1 MSRPGLVI
9 VPMLALA
16 LAACGG
22 GSAEPKT
29 EPQAEP
35 QPSATPSAEPS
46 AAPSSAPAASGGDK
60 PTLEVLANGKPVE
73 FPHVLATSEG
83 GSGITLEFSNKPY
96 VCREP
101 GGERDLPPD
110 GWKSFE
116 LKVAP
121 KLAPD
126 GSTSW
131 AVLGSWYDDCTHL
144 GELGPAKVEGD
155 ATKGVTVELPATTVE
170 GMEGKKLTVKG
181 RVSAK
186 GCGVVPSVWRNG
198 LGDKDPEPK
207 PVPQPGFTF
216 SIAGKAQPIVS
227 ALLFKRNGV
236 YDALKLGTAAASC
249 NVSFEGADIVH
260 RIEFDQKKQPSMTF
274 LMGAILPSPM
284 RGGFST
290 SNPAPKLT
298 FGAEAKGTVPV
309 TLSGEYTTSDY
320 KLKVDGK
327 LDVTVCDRK

>member
-1 MSRPGLVI
+1 
-9 VPMLALA
+9 MLALA

-35 QPSATPSAEPS
+35 RPSATPSAEPS
-46 AAPSSAPAASGGDK
+46 AAPSSAPAASGGGK
-60 PTLEVLANGKPVE
+60 ATLEVLADGKPVE

-83 GSGITLEFSNKPY
+83 GSAITLEFSNKPY
-96 VCREP
+96 VCRKPE
-101 GGERDLPPD
+101 GGRELPPD

-116 LKVAP
+116 VKVAP

-131 AVLGSWYDDCTHL
+131 AVLGSWYDNYTRQ
-144 GELGPAKVEGD
+144 GEVGPAKVEGD

-170 GMEGKKLTVKG
+170 GMEGRKLVVKG

-186 GCGVVPSVWRNG
+186 GCGVVPSVSRNG

-216 SIAGKAQPIVS
+216 SIAGKAKPIVS
-227 ALLFKRNGV
+227 ALLIKRKGV
-236 YDALKLGTAAASC
+236 YEELKLSTAAAGC
-249 NVSFEGADIVH
+249 NVSFGGADIEH
-260 RIEFDQKKQPSMTF
+260 KINLDKKKQPTSTF
-274 LMGAILPSPM
+274 LMGAILPSQM
-284 RGGFST
+284 SGGFST

-298 FGAEAKGTVPV
+298 FGAEAKGSVPV
-309 TLSGEYTTSDY
+309 TLSGEYTMSDY